1 MQLLEEELVNLIWIK
16 MSEGPP
22 EDTLTA
28 MQGFQEDQPALFRW
42 LISGPEEP
50 QNERLLEVVLYLGVM
65 LSQVIAWRR
74 FPQGPQAPPMVDD
87 VMLTRWSEKR
97 ASTVASFLAGKQA
110 QAIPLPEA
118 LEMLVSRFELP
129 QFPLLSHATEALLVA
144 HEEGDLS
151 RADAEHSFVRL
162 LVLLDC
168 LDRVVK
174 S

>member
-1 MQLLEEELVNLIWIK
+1 MQLLEEDLVNLIWVK
-16 MSEGPP
+16 VSEGPP

-28 MQGFQEDQPALFRW
+28 MQRFREDQPALFRW
-42 LISGPEEP
+42 LTSSPEEF
-50 QNERLLEVVLYLGVM
+50 QHERLLEVILYLGVT
-65 LSQVIAWRR
+65 LAQVVAWRR
-74 FPQGPQAPPMVDD
+74 FPQGPHAPPMVDD

-110 QAIPLPEA
+110 QATPLPEA

-129 QFPLLSHATEALLVA
+129 QLPLLSHVTEALLVA
-144 HEEGDLS
+144 HEDGDLS
-151 RADAEHSFVRL
+151 RAEAEHSFVRL